1 MLIKTLRNGGKS
13 SLKEVA
19 MAWKNEDHHFHWSEF
34 ESDKHMVELAQKL
47 HDAELHSEPVIQNP
61 QKMH

>member
-1 MLIKTLRNGGKS
+1 MLIKTHRNGGDS

-34 ESDKHMVELAQKL
+34 ESDRHMVELAQKL
-47 HDAELHSEPVIQNP
+47 HDAEHHSESVIP
-61 QKMH
+61 IPRKVH